1 MSEDELVHERRDQ
14 VVVLRLNRPE
24 ARNALNPSLIRSFGA
39 AVTDAESDPAVRA
52 LVLTASGDRAFSSG
66 MDLRSFAE
74 GGGLTMDAPET
85 RAFMRFMAGGL
96 HLPVVGAAQAT
107 AVAGGLELLLGCDL
121 VVAAHGARFGLPE
134 VQRGLI
140 PGGGGTLLGTRIPLA
155 LAMELVLTGD
165 TIDAERALQ
174 IGLVNAVVAF
184 DEVLPTALAM
194 AERIAAN
201 GPLAVRAVKE
211 LTRLAVCD
219 PSAVGARLEH
229 WRPVVFGSEDAREGA
244 MAFVQKREPN
254 WRGR

>member
-1 MSEDELVHERRDQ
+1 MSDDELVREQHDH

-24 ARNALNPSLIRSFGA
+24 ARNALNPSLIRSLGA
-39 AVTDAESDPAVRA
+39 AVTEAESDPAVRA
-52 LVLTASGDRAFSSG
+52 LVLTGTGDRAFSSG
-66 MDLRSFAE
+66 MDLRSFA
-74 GGGLTMDAPET
+74 GGGDLAMGTPEAQ
-85 RAFMRFMAGGL
+85 AFMRFMDGGL
-96 HLPVVGAAQAT
+96 SLPVVGAAQAT
-107 AVAGGLELLLGCDL
+107 AVAGGLELLLGCDM
-121 VVAAHGARFGLPE
+121 VVAAEGARFGLPE

-165 TIDAERALQ
+165 TIDAGRALQ
-174 IGLVNAVVAF
+174 IGLVNAVVAL

-201 GPLAVRAVKE
+201 GPLAVRAAKE
-211 LTRLAVCD
+211 LARLAAFD

-229 WRPVVFGSEDAREGA
+229 WLPVVFGSQDAREGA
-244 MAFVQKREPN
+244 MAFVEKRTPT

>member
-1 MSEDELVHERRDQ
+1 LSDEELVREQHGP

-52 LVLTASGDRAFSSG
+52 LVLTGTGDRAFSSG

-74 GGGLTMDAPET
+74 GGDLAMDSPQMQ
-85 RAFMRFMAGGL
+85 AFLRFMAGGMAV
-96 HLPVVGAAQAT
+96 PVVGAAQAT
-107 AVAGGLELLLGCDL
+107 AVAGGLELLLGCDV

-155 LAMELVLTGD
+155 SAMELVLTGD
-165 TIDAERALQ
+165 PIDATRAWQ
-174 IGLVNAVVAF
+174 IGLVNAVVPF
-184 DEVLPTALAM
+184 DEVLPVALAM

-211 LTRLAVCD
+211 LTRLAALD
-219 PSAVGARLEH
+219 PPAVQARLEH
-229 WRPVVFGSEDAREGA
+229 WRPVIFGSEDAREGA
-244 MAFVQKREPN
+244 VAFVEKRKPD